1 MLTPAEVL
9 ELVPQRPPFRFLDAL
24 TCLEPERAV
33 GVYTF
38 SGREEFYAGHFPGQP
53 VTPGAILLE
62 AMCQTGLV
70 ALGIYLLSL
79 ELPAVE
85 LGSRLTLFTEA
96 QVEFLLPV
104 LPGECVRFEARRE
117 YWRFGKLKAH
127 VRALGRDD
135 RVVAEGMV
143 AGTSMPRAALAV
155 RGAEVSHG

>member
-9 ELVPQRPPFRFLDAL
+9 ELIPQRPPFRFLDAL

-38 SGREEFYAGHFPGQP
+38 TGREEFYAGHFPGQP
-53 VTPGAILLE
+53 VTPGVILLE

-79 ELPAVE
+79 EVPAVE
-85 LGSRLTLFTEA
+85 LASRLTLFTEA
-96 QVEFLLPV
+96 QVEFLRPV
-104 LPGECVRFEARRE
+104 LPGERVRFEARRE

-127 VRALGRDD
+127 VQTLGHDGS
-135 RVVAEGMV
+135 VIAEGTV
-143 AGTSMPRAALAV
+143 AGTSMQRAALAE
-155 RGAEVSHG
+155 RSAELSHG